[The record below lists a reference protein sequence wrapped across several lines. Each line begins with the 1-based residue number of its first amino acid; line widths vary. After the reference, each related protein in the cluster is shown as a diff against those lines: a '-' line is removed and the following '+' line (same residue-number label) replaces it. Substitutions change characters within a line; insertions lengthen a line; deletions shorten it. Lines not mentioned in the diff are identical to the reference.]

1 MAQPEV
7 LERARDIER
16 LIGPPRVYTPEHVVY
31 KGERAWLDI
40 VVGNTPFKLP
50 LVNVATPEEPIAIAW
65 LNTDVKVNPRLA
77 RAAAGEMSLHIASR
91 APRVVVMPASSK
103 SEWYI
108 REAVQGASTLLQ
120 TDITLI
126 RLPGGR
132 DRAKV
137 QQEIG
142 EGSVLSYKP
151 VTLKAGELKYIGI
164 SDTDFARIDELCPN
178 GEGLV
183 FADDV
188 LTTGATHDEMTK
200 LLQLPQTSFY
210 HSVFL
215 AREGFFDS
223 NYPPQLGSRMHA
235 VFYLPEMPW
244 PVQDVGALF
253 KLGEAPVTG

>member
-1 MAQPEV
+1 MAQPET
-7 LERARDIER
+7 LERAQKAEK
-16 LIGPPRVYTPEHVVY
+16 LLGPPRIYTPEHIVY
-31 KGERAWLDI
+31 KNDHAWLDI

-50 LVNVATPEEPIAIAW
+50 LVNVATPEDPIAIAW
-65 LNTDVKVNPRLA
+65 LNTNVKVNQRLA

-108 REAVQGASTLLQ
+108 GEAVKGAATLLQ
-120 TDITLI
+120 TEISLI

-137 QQEIG
+137 QAEVG

-151 VTLKAGELKYIGI
+151 VTLKEGELKFIGI
-164 SDTDFARIDELCPN
+164 SDADFARIDGLCPN
-178 GEGLV
+178 GDGLV

-188 LTTGATHDEMTK
+188 LTTGATHSAMTT
-200 LLQLPQTSFY
+200 LLQLPDTSLC

-215 AREGFFDS
+215 AREGLFSD
-223 NYPPQLGSRMHA
+223 NYPPLLGSRMHTA
-235 VFYLPEMPW
+235 IYLPEMIWEPGR
-244 PVQDVGALF
+244 VGELYMI
-253 KLGEAPVTG
+253 GTAPVTG